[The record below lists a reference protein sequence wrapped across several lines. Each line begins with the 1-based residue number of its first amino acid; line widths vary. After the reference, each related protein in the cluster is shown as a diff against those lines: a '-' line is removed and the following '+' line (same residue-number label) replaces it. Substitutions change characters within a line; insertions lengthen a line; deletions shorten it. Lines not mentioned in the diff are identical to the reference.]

1 MLEYFF
7 IRVFS
12 VLIWSNFALVPV
24 QFRSSS
30 GISNALKLTG
40 QMEHCLRRC
49 RISFQVND
57 ADLSGE
63 KFSSTTN

>member
-1 MLEYFF
+1 M
-7 IRVFS
+7 
-12 VLIWSNFALVPV
+12 LIWSNFALVPM

-57 ADLSGE
+57 TDLSGE
-63 KFSSTTN
+63 EVIRNSNIWNDV

>member
-1 MLEYFF
+1 M
-7 IRVFS
+7 
-12 VLIWSNFALVPV
+12 LIWSNFALVPV

-30 GISNALKLTG
+30 GISNALKLIG
-40 QMEHCLRRC
+40 KMEHCLRRC

-63 KFSSTTN
+63 KVIRNSNIWNDV